1 MVLQVKE
8 ELMEWAQ
15 KQHRRFRRGRFDDP
29 TCSEGNERWKSMCL
43 HMLCV
48 CEREIL
54 NIASRFW
61 REKKNLN

>member
-48 CEREIL
+48 
-54 NIASRFW
+54 
-61 REKKNLN
+61 

>member
-29 TCSEGNERWKSMCL
+29 TYSEGNERWKSMCL

-48 CEREIL
+48 WERDSQYSIQIL
-54 NIASRFW
+54 ER
-61 REKKNLN
+61 KKKP

>member
-29 TCSEGNERWKSMCL
+29 TYSEGNERWKSMCL

-48 CEREIL
+48 
-54 NIASRFW
+54 
-61 REKKNLN
+61 